1 MSDVFKKMNLKDE
14 KEIVV
19 LNAPESFSPE
29 LAGLKGV
36 KILRD
41 AGKVPEIQYALA
53 FVTKQAEV
61 DTISRAVAPKA
72 RGDAQVWFAYPKG
85 TSKKFKCEFN
95 RDNGWAVIN
104 GLGWRGIRMVAIDED
119 WSALR
124 FRRVEYIKSK

>member
-1 MSDVFKKMNLKDE
+1 MSSVFKKMNLKDE

-29 LAGLKGV
+29 LAALKGV

-61 DTISRAVAPKA
+61 DAISRAVAPKA

-124 FRRVEYIKSK
+124 FRRMEYIKSK